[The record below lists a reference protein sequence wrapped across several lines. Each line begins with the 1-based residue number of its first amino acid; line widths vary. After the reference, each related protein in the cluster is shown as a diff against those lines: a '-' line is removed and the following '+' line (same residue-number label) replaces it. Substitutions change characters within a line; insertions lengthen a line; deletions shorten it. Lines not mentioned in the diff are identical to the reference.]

1 VIITGILLKIEEKLE
16 ILMKLGLTFDQ
27 ARTYLALVQTGS
39 STAKELAEISKIA
52 RPDIYRIIPTLQ
64 KEGMVEKLI
73 TKPASFKAIPIEDIL
88 PLMLKRKIADQN
100 ELKIKTQELLSDFK
114 NFHAE
119 QRPKEA
125 ADFSIVPGKKF
136 IMLKLTESLLKAQA
150 SVCVVTSQKRFSTAI
165 LEFEKV
171 YAKALRKGVEIKM
184 GTDKHVPEEKAG
196 KILQKLARNPN
207 FKVKFFDEAPLAI
220 VSIFDS
226 KEAFVTLSATSHLE
240 GTSSIWSSNPCFIA
254 LAQSYF
260 EKEWNNASDFL

>member
-1 VIITGILLKIEEKLE
+1 MKNEERLE

-27 ARTYLALVQTGS
+27 ARTYLTLVQAGS
-39 STAKELAEISKIA
+39 SSAKEIAEISKIA

-64 KEGMVEKLI
+64 REGMVEKLI
-73 TKPASFKAIPIEDIL
+73 TKPASFKAIPIEDML
-88 PLMLKRKIADQN
+88 PLMLKRKTADQN
-100 ELKIKTQELLSDFK
+100 ELKLKTQELLSDFK

-125 ADFSIVPGKKF
+125 TDFSIVPGKKF
-136 IMLKLTESLLKAQA
+136 IMLKLTDSLFKAQT
-150 SVCVVTSQKRFSTAI
+150 SVWVITSQNRFSTAI
-165 LEFEKV
+165 LEFGKT
-171 YAKALRKGVEIKM
+171 YAKALKKGVEIKI

-196 KILQKLARNPN
+196 KILQKLARNPS
-207 FKVKFFDEAPLAI
+207 FQVKFFDEAPSAI

-226 KEAFVTLSATSHLE
+226 KEAFVTLSTTSHLE
-240 GTSSIWSSNPCFIA
+240 GTSSIWSTNPCFIA